1 MNYQLKYQIAVDLI
15 KKGYIIHCTNEI
27 FNSFDSS
34 YIKGGS
40 RAKEGYGFYFTDM
53 PYKPIEYGDNFKV
66 VKKSAFNFLDSKT
79 PLSHFSFFNNID
91 IKSEIYKLENL
102 LYSVRSNR
110 EYDEIEKEI
119 NRLKDNYENY
129 GGDRFFDY
137 IKIAIEKYN
146 AKTIGNLEYYVP
158 NPDFVIPKLIKLYI
172 EYGFDGYV
180 TDGIYTIFN
189 FDKLN
194 KNLINVDTKNYN
206 LNESFDT
213 SSLKAQKTLH
223 PDFWEN
229 DTLDSRVRL
238 KLLDIA
244 DDFTDFL
251 NIDWV
256 KSEDITMTGSLAN
269 YNWSKEHSDIDLHII
284 IDYKKIDS
292 KIEFVKEYLKS
303 KKELWNK
310 EHQNIS
316 IYGFPVELY
325 VQDKNEPHASS
336 GVYSLETNKWIVK
349 PERKEPSKQILTKAE
364 EKAEDWAEKIDK
376 ILNRYFPNSTE
387 SQKEGIIDD
396 LDKTFQKIKNT
407 RKNGFKKGGDEF
419 NQNNL
424 TFKILRRNGYI
435 DKILNKKTEI
445 YDNLMSI
452 NEGCW
457 GYDLFDND
465 DVLDKQNEFDND
477 IIDKLIN
484 KLNTASKKQTP
495 SGSDKFSWFAISF
508 DFLKY
513 CKDKEIIYT
522 PNYQILAQKCYDSCN
537 ELIASDFTKNYSN
550 PEKMKQTLINTS
562 KELEKIIN
570 KISK

>member
-1 MNYQLKYQIAVDLI
+1 MEKNYQTKYQIAVDLI
-15 KKGYIIHCTNEI
+15 KKGYIVHCTNEE
-27 FNSFDSS
+27 FDSFNPS

-53 PYKPIEYGDNFKV
+53 PYKSIDYGSNFKV
-66 VKKSAFNFLDSKT
+66 VKKDDFNFLDSKT
-79 PLSHFSFFNNID
+79 LLTNLPFLDTNL
-91 IKSEIYKLENL
+91 IKNEIYKLEQRL
-102 LYSVRSNR
+102 DTVRNIK
-110 EYDEIEKEI
+110 EYDEIENEI
-119 NRLKDNYENY
+119 NRLKNLQSD
-129 GGDRFFDY
+129 DILFDY
-137 IKIAIEKYN
+137 IDVAIKSYG
-146 AKTIGNLEYYVP
+146 AKTVGALEYYMP
-158 NPDFVIPKLIKLYI
+158 NPDFVIPKLVKLYI
-172 EYGFDGYV
+172 KNNIDGYF

-194 KNLINVDTKNYN
+194 KHIINVNTKNYN
-206 LNESFDT
+206 LNESFDV
-213 SSLKAQKTLH
+213 SSLKSQKTLH
-223 PDFWEN
+223 PDFWKN
-229 DTLDSRVRL
+229 DILDSRVRL

-256 KSEDITMTGSLAN
+256 KPEDITMTGSLAN
-269 YNWSKEHSDIDLHII
+269 YNWSKDHSDIDLHVI
-284 IDYKKIDS
+284 IDYKKVDDR
-292 KIEFVKEYLKS
+292 IEFVQEYLKS
-303 KKELWNK
+303 KKEIWNK

-325 VQDKNEPHASS
+325 AQDKNEPHASS
-336 GVYSLETNKWIVK
+336 GVYSLESNKWLIK
-349 PERKEPSKQILTKAE
+349 PERKEPSKQVLTKAE
-364 EKAEDWAEKIDK
+364 EKAESWAEKIDK
-376 ILNRYFPNSTE
+376 ILNRYFPDSTE
-387 SQKEGIIDD
+387 SQKENIIND
-396 LDKTFQKIKNT
+396 LDNTFQKIKNT
-407 RKNGFKKGGDEF
+407 RKTGFNKGGDEM
-419 NQNNL
+419 NQDNL

-445 YDNLMSI
+445 YDDLMSI
-452 NEGCW
+452 NEGSW

-465 DVLDKQNEFDND
+465 DVLDKQNKFDND

-484 KLNTASKKQTP
+484 KLNTASEKQTP
-495 SGSDKFSWFAISF
+495 SGSDKFSWIAISF

-537 ELIASDFTKNYSN
+537 ELIASDFTKNYSK
-550 PEKMKQTLINTS
+550 PEKMKRTLVNTS

>member
-1 MNYQLKYQIAVDLI
+1 MEMDYQTKYQIATDLI
-15 KKGYIIHCTNEI
+15 EKGYIIHCTNEE
-27 FNSFDSS
+27 FNSFDPS

-40 RAKEGYGFYFTDM
+40 RAREGYGFYFTDM
-53 PYKPIEYGDNFKV
+53 AYKPIDYGNIFKV
-66 VKKSAFNFLDSKT
+66 VKKDNFNFLNSQSMIDLDMFK
-79 PLSHFSFFNNID
+79 FSFKTKIA
-91 IKSEIYKLENL
+91 KLEYMLND
-102 LYSVRSNR
+102 VRNNR
-110 EYDEIEKEI
+110 EYDMIQNEIEKLSIQNNEI
-119 NRLKDNYENY
+119 
-129 GGDRFFDY
+129 GGEEFFD
-137 IKIAIEKYN
+137 IIL
-146 AKTIGNLEYYVP
+146 KTIKQHNIKTYGQLEYYIM
-158 NPDFVIPKLIKLYI
+158 NPKKWVPKLVQLYI
-172 EYGFDGYV
+172 YYGYDGYV

-189 FDKLN
+189 FEKLN
-194 KNLINVDTKNYN
+194 QHVVNIDTTNYN
-206 LNESFDT
+206 LNESFEV
-213 SSLKAQKTLH
+213 SSLKPQKTLH
-223 PDFWEN
+223 PDFWKDEI
-229 DTLDSRVRL
+229 LDSRVRL

-256 KSEDITMTGSLAN
+256 KPEDITMTGSLAN

-284 IDYKKIDS
+284 IDYKKVDDR
-292 KIEFVKEYLKS
+292 IELVQEYLKS
-303 KKELWNK
+303 KKEIWNK

-325 VQDKNEPHASS
+325 AQDKNEPHTSS
-336 GVYSLETNKWIVK
+336 GVYSLESNKWLIK
-349 PERKEPSKQILTKAE
+349 PERKEPTTQVLKKANQKAE
-364 EKAEDWAEKIDK
+364 NWAEKIDK
-376 ILNRYFPNSTE
+376 ILDRYFPDTTD
-387 SQKEGIIDD
+387 SQKEDIIDD
-396 LDKTFQKIKNT
+396 LDNTFQDIKKT
-407 RKNGFKKGGDEF
+407 RQSGFNNGGDEM

-445 YDNLMSI
+445 YDDLMSI
-452 NEGCW
+452 NEGSW

-465 DVLDKQNEFDND
+465 DVLDKQNVFDKD

-495 SGSDKFSWFAISF
+495 SGSDKFSWIAISF

-513 CKDKEIIYT
+513 CKDKEVMYT
-522 PNYQILAQKCYDSCN
+522 PNYKKLAQKCYDSCN
-537 ELIASDFTKNYSN
+537 ELIASDFTKNYLK